1 MNEDFGRYLCRQRFL
16 LENMQTRDNN
26 PEKSFTKKKQSNI
39 QLVLIQYSLNV
50 HLMTCNHE

>member
-26 PEKSFTKKKQSNI
+26 PEKSFTKKSN
-39 QLVLIQYSLNV
+39 QTYSLYLFNI
-50 HLMTCNHE
+50 HSMFI